1 MPDWTVLKLW
11 MASCWK
17 VSWNVD
23 PLELSVPL
31 RAALLDE
38 LDVAAPLPLVDGGE
52 DEELD
57 EEHAARDSA
66 VATTTAPIV
75 LTCCLRPSCISRTPY
90 WFSMFP
96 RPRQQPPAGQ
106 HANRGVRV
114 QSAGSDETCGQ
125 TNSGQTGAR
134 RLTSGVLNRHP
145 ERAWPGSPETPG
157 RRGVQLLPSLWPPA
171 PRNPLTGTTLAGS
184 QFTYMT
190 SSGRLAVPL
199 LFNFCSPEVNINGG
213 GSRALPAVLRSKDE

>member
-57 EEHAARDSA
+57 EEHAARYSA

-75 LTCCLRPSCISRTPY
+75 VSCCLPPSCISSTPY
-90 WFSMFP
+90 SSYMFP
-96 RPRQQPPAGQ
+96 RPRQQPQRVSMQTVACEYSLPA
-106 HANRGVRV
+106 
-114 QSAGSDETCGQ
+114 
-125 TNSGQTGAR
+125 
-134 RLTSGVLNRHP
+134 LMK
-145 ERAWPGSPETPG
+145 
-157 RRGVQLLPSLWPPA
+157 
-171 PRNPLTGTTLAGS
+171 LAGKRIVDKR
-184 QFTYMT
+184 
-190 SSGRLAVPL
+190 G
-199 LFNFCSPEVNINGG
+199 PEG
-213 GSRALPAVLRSKDE
+213 

>member
-52 DEELD
+52 GEELD

-66 VATTTAPIV
+66 VAATTAPIV
-75 LTCCLRPSCISRTPY
+75 VTCCLRPSCISSTPY
-90 WFSMFP
+90 WSYMFP
-96 RPRQQPPAGQ
+96 RPRQQPQ
-106 HANRGVRV
+106 RV
-114 QSAGSDETCGQ
+114 SMQ
-125 TNSGQTGAR
+125 TVAC
-134 RLTSGVLNRHP
+134 
-145 ERAWPGSPETPG
+145 EY
-157 RRGVQLLPSLWPPA
+157 SLPA
-171 PRNPLTGTTLAGS
+171 PMKLAGKRIVDKR
-184 QFTYMT
+184 
-190 SSGRLAVPL
+190 G
-199 LFNFCSPEVNINGG
+199 PEG
-213 GSRALPAVLRSKDE
+213 

>member
-75 LTCCLRPSCISRTPY
+75 VTCCLRPSCISSTPY

-114 QSAGSDETCGQ
+114 QSAGPDETCGQ

-134 RLTSGVLNRHP
+134 RLTSGVLNLCSGRH
-145 ERAWPGSPETPG
+145 RAGSAGNAWPSRRSALTQPVAAGPAKSSDRYVPSPG
-157 RRGVQLLPSLWPPA
+157 PS
-171 PRNPLTGTTLAGS
+171 
-184 QFTYMT
+184 
-190 SSGRLAVPL
+190 
-199 LFNFCSPEVNINGG
+199 SPI
-213 GSRALPAVLRSKDE
+213 